1 MGRKAEPGKRQ
12 RIVAAAAEVFASKGY
27 NNTKIIEIAETA
39 GIGKGTVYEYFQS
52 KEALFFA
59 VFQSMFD
66 IPLSKIAQTSE
77 NPSNT
82 VAGRIRATVD
92 DIVQDGLSRLAYYSL
107 VMEFWSATTALLS
120 RKQYRDVFKKKY
132 KQLRNLC
139 AELIQQG
146 IDNQEFSP
154 HVQAQQVSA
163 AIVGAVD
170 ALLLQAWL
178 DPEFDPA
185 AVSST
190 FIDVMLSGLK
200 TFKKEN

>member
-12 RIVAAAAEVFASKGY
+12 RIVAAAAEVFAGKGY
-27 NNTKIIEIAETA
+27 NNTKIIEIAEKA
-39 GIGKGTVYEYFQS
+39 GIGKGTIYEYFQS

-59 VFQSMFD
+59 VFQRMFD
-66 IPLSKIAQTSE
+66 IPLSKIARTSE
-77 NPSNT
+77 NVSNT
-82 VAGRIRATVD
+82 VAERIRSTVD

-107 VMEFWSATTALLS
+107 VMEFWSATTTLPS
-120 RKQYRDVFKKKY
+120 RDQYRNVFKKEY
-132 KQLRNLC
+132 QLLRDKC

-154 HVQAQQVSA
+154 HVQIRQVSA

-185 AVSST
+185 AVSSA

-200 TFKKEN
+200 FFKKEA